1 MKKAARSKTAKIS
14 SKSTQRNR
22 KRNIRPKSLPK
33 RKLRSI
39 MSREKKGESLVVR
52 ILGQGQFKVGSRT
65 ANRIRKIDEELIKI
79 IRKHEQ
85 AEKDFSR
92 KATQALSI
100 VKKAGTPL
108 EHKEFIQSDI
118 IVPGADMSAKEAKN
132 LFGEQ

>member
-1 MKKAARSKTAKIS
+1 MKKAARSKTVKSS
-14 SKSTQRNR
+14 SKITQRIR
-22 KRNIRPKSLPK
+22 KRNIRPK
-33 RKLRSI
+33 RKLRSNR
-39 MSREKKGESLVVR
+39 SKEKKGESLVVR

-65 ANRIRKIDEELIKI
+65 ANRIRKIDDELIKI

>member
-1 MKKAARSKTAKIS
+1 MKKAVRSKTVKIS
-14 SKSTQRNR
+14 SKIKQRIR

-33 RKLRSI
+33 RKLRSNR
-39 MSREKKGESLVVR
+39 SKEKKGDSLVVR

-65 ANRIRKIDEELIKI
+65 ANRIRKIDDELIKI